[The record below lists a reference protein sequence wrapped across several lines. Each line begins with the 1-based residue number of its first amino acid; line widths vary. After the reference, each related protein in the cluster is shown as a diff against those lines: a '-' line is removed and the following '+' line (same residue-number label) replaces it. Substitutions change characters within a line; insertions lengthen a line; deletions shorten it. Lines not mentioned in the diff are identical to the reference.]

1 MFHKL
6 GAISRFLRRY
16 TRMYSK
22 YIALPNV
29 DLPKKARELYKYIAR
44 ERMIGLVPDIGFDR
58 EGQEAREVGLP
69 SGKAIQLQP
78 ESYSSFI
85 LFSILT
91 KLTKGSLLYLG
102 DPGLGKTSM
111 AMMMGLATG
120 RDYGQL
126 KKEVVHGQ
134 PQLTVSDLFGNL
146 DLAAYKDGIVKAIF
160 HERITNSEAD
170 LIIDE
175 INRIPTKTQSAI
187 LNVLAEKYVEL
198 FGQVIDVGDR
208 SIFATMNDKNGGGTY
223 ELIDALKDRFDA
235 AIMAFPRNYVD
246 SGIQT
251 PDNTAP
257 FPKEIQM
264 NHGELKTVGAQIEQ
278 LPLSKDAEQ
287 RLKYFISILNPAENA
302 SKLPEHGYKANVAG
316 SGVKS
321 SSVFNSQGHDDPKT
335 YAGALIEGTVSDRFL
350 RSVLRYAKALAWFR
364 GKPQVDTEDI
374 ATVVI
379 PASMHRFKASPHFEK
394 LDILYKYD
402 AWERSRQLWTMAME
416 KYAKK
421 TCRPTGNGE

>member
-1 MFHKL
+1 MFTKL
-6 GAISRFLRRY
+6 ISLTHDTKTESTSGENVFGVPTEVHDRALSTMELSAKARRLY
-16 TRMYSK
+16 G
-22 YIALPNV
+22 YIAL
-29 DLPKKARELYKYIAR
+29 
-44 ERMIGLVPDIGFDR
+44 ERMVGLVPDIGFDR
-58 EGQEAREVGLP
+58 EGQETREVSLP
-69 SGKAIQLQP
+69 SGKAIRLQP

-146 DLAAYKDGIVKAIF
+146 DLAEYQKGVIKAIF
-160 HERITNSEAD
+160 HERITNVEAD

-198 FGQVIDVGDR
+198 FGEVMDVGDR
-208 SIFATMNDKNGGGTY
+208 SVFATMNDKNGGGTY

-235 AIMAFPRNYVD
+235 AIMAFPRNYVA

-257 FPKEIQM
+257 FPKKFGWSTL
-264 NHGELKTVGAQIEQ
+264 NSA
-278 LPLSKDAEQ
+278 
-287 RLKYFISILNPAENA
+287 RL
-302 SKLPEHGYKANVAG
+302 V
-316 SGVKS
+316 
-321 SSVFNSQGHDDPKT
+321 
-335 YAGALIEGTVSDRFL
+335 L
-350 RSVLRYAKALAWFR
+350 RSRSCRCQKMPKGVLN
-364 GKPQVDTEDI
+364 I
-374 ATVVI
+374 
-379 PASMHRFKASPHFEK
+379 SSP
-394 LDILYKYD
+394 
-402 AWERSRQLWTMAME
+402 S
-416 KYAKK
+416 
-421 TCRPTGNGE
+421 